1 MHSTPWQERYADKV
15 MTAGNALRVIK
26 RGQTVFVGSGA
37 SGPQVL
43 VEEMARW
50 ADDLADLR
58 IVHLLTLI
66 PAPYAEPKFKNQ
78 FRHNAFFVGDNVRE
92 AVAEGRADY
101 TPIYLSEIPDLFKSG
116 RFHLD
121 VALIQVTPPDAHGFC
136 SLGVSVDIVKAAAES
151 ADTVIAGVN
160 PQMPWTWGDSFI
172 HMDQI
177 DALVENDAPL
187 PEFRYLEAD
196 EVTSKIGENVAS
208 LIENGSTLQLGI
220 GAVPASILPC
230 LKDKKDLGIHTEMLT
245 DAILDLIEAGVVT
258 NARKTLH
265 RGKAV
270 ISFCVGTKRLYD
282 FVDRNPCFEFHP
294 SDYVNDPFV
303 ISQNDKMVAIDA
315 ALEVDLTGQV
325 CSDSLGYLFYS
336 GIGGQVDFI
345 RGAARSKGGK
355 PIIAL
360 PSTAQDGTVSR
371 IVSHLSEGAGVVVT
385 RGDVHY
391 VVTEYGIADLHGKNI
406 RERALALIHIAH
418 PQFREELLEQAKLRH
433 YVFID
438 QLPPL
443 GVYPAELETYVTLR
457 PGMKILFRPIK
468 PTDEA
473 MMQELFYSLSE
484 DSIYYRFFSHTP
496 FMPHKKVQRFTTVDY
511 QKDMA
516 IVGLVEEYG
525 REKIIAVGRYAL
537 EPESN
542 MAEVAL
548 LVQDDWQGKGIG
560 TRLLKY
566 LIQIAKSRKIAGF
579 KAQVLADNRA
589 PLHLVHKTGYTV
601 ETTLEDGIFQISF
614 KFQNREAGKDP
625 RGLSQVKKNR
635 GDLK

>member
-1 MHSTPWQERYADKV
+1 MNSTPWQERYADKL
-15 MTAGNALRVIK
+15 MTARDALRVIK

-43 VEEMARW
+43 VEEMAKW
-50 ADDLADLR
+50 SDDYADLKV
-58 IVHLLTLI
+58 VHLLTLI
-66 PAPYAEPKFKNQ
+66 PAPYTEPNFKHQ

-101 TPIYLSEIPDLFKSG
+101 TPIYLSEIPSLFRSG
-116 RFHLD
+116 RLHID

-136 SLGVSVDIVKAAAES
+136 SFGVSVDIVKAAAET
-151 ADTVIAGVN
+151 ADYVIAGVN
-160 PQMPWTWGDSFI
+160 PQMPWTWGDSVI
-172 HMDQI
+172 HVDQI

-187 PEFRYLEAD
+187 PEFRYPEPD
-196 EVTSKIGENVAS
+196 EVTGKIGENVAS
-208 LIENGSTLQLGI
+208 LIEHGSTLQLGI
-220 GAVPASILPC
+220 GTVPAHVLPY
-230 LKDKKDLGIHTEMLT
+230 LKDKRDLGIHTEMLT

-270 ISFCVGTKRLYD
+270 ISFCVGTRRLYD
-282 FVDRNPCFEFHP
+282 FVDRNPFFEFHP

-303 ISQNDKMVAIDA
+303 ISRNDRMVAINS

-325 CSDSLGYLFYS
+325 CADSVGYFFYS

-345 RGAARSKGGK
+345 RGAARSRRGQ
-355 PIIAL
+355 PIIVL
-360 PSTAQDGTVSR
+360 PSTAKDGTVSR
-371 IVSHLSEGAGVVVT
+371 IVSHLSEGAGVVTT

-391 VVTEYGIADLHGKNI
+391 VVTEYGIADLYGKNI

-418 PQFREELLEQAKLRH
+418 PKFREELLEQAKLRH
-433 YVFID
+433 YVFVD
-438 QLPPL
+438 QVPPL

-457 PGMKILFRPIK
+457 AGIKIFFRPIK

-484 DSIYYRFFSHTP
+484 ESIYYRFFHRTP
-496 FMPHKKVQRFTTVDY
+496 FMPHKKVQRFTTIDY
-511 QKDMA
+511 QKEMA
-516 IVGLVEEYG
+516 IVGVVEEYG
-525 REKIIAVGRYAL
+525 REKIIAVGRYSL

-548 LVQDDWQGKGIG
+548 LVHDDWQGRGIG
-560 TRLLKY
+560 TWLLKY

-579 KAQVLADNRA
+579 KAQIMADNQV
-589 PLHLVHKTGYTV
+589 PLRMTHKTGYTV
-601 ETTLEDGIFQISF
+601 ETTLDNGVFLVSF
-614 KFQNREAGKDP
+614 KFQEKGEPKSEIVERKES
-625 RGLSQVKKNR
+625 R
-635 GDLK
+635 

>member
-1 MHSTPWQERYADKV
+1 MYSTPWQERYADKL
-15 MTAGNALRVIK
+15 MTARDALRAIK
-26 RGQTVFVGSGA
+26 RGHTVFVGSGA

-43 VEEMARW
+43 VEEMAKW
-50 ADDLADLR
+50 SADFSDLKV
-58 IVHLLTLI
+58 VHLLTLI
-66 PAPYAEPKFKNQ
+66 PAPYAEPKFKHQ

-101 TPIYLSEIPDLFKSG
+101 TPIYLSEIPGLFKSG
-116 RFHLD
+116 RFHID

-136 SLGVSVDIVKAAAES
+136 SYGVSVDVVKSAAES
-151 ADTVIAGVN
+151 ADYVIAGVN

-172 HMDQI
+172 HVDHI
-177 DALVENDAPL
+177 DALVENDVSL
-187 PEFRYLEAD
+187 PEFRYPEPD
-196 EVTSKIGENVAS
+196 EVTRKIGENVAS
-208 LIENGSTLQLGI
+208 LIEDGSTLQLGI

-245 DAILDLIEAGVVT
+245 DAILDLIETGVVT

-270 ISFCVGTKRLYD
+270 ISFCVGTSRLYD
-282 FVDRNPCFEFHP
+282 FVGRNPFFEFHP
-294 SDYVNDPFV
+294 SDYVNDPFI
-303 ISQNDKMVAIDA
+303 ISQNDKMVAINA
-315 ALEVDLTGQV
+315 AFEVDLTGQV

-345 RGAARSKGGK
+345 RGAARSRGGK
-355 PIIAL
+355 PIIVL
-360 PSTAQDGTVSR
+360 PSTTRDGTVSR
-371 IVSHLSEGAGVVVT
+371 IVSHLSEGAGVVTT

-391 VVTEYGIADLHGKNI
+391 VVTEYGIADLHGKSI

-418 PQFREELLEQAKLRH
+418 PKFREELLEQAKLRH
-433 YVFID
+433 YIFVD

-443 GVYPAELETYVTLR
+443 GIYPAELETYATFKDGVEVF
-457 PGMKILFRPIK
+457 FRPIK

-484 DSIYYRFFSHTP
+484 DSIYYRFFHRTQV
-496 FMPHKKVQRFTTVDY
+496 MPHKKVQRFTTIDY

-516 IVGLVEEYG
+516 IVGLVEEEG

-542 MAEVAL
+542 MAEAAL

-560 TRLLKY
+560 SWLLRY

-579 KAQVLADNRA
+579 KAQVVADNRA
-589 PLHLVHKTGYTV
+589 PLHMAHKTGYIV
-601 ETTLEDGIFQISF
+601 ETTLEDGVFVVSF
-614 KFQNREAGKDP
+614 KFQE
-625 RGLSQVKKNR
+625 RGETQE
-635 GDLK
+635 

>member
-1 MHSTPWQERYADKV
+1 MHLTWQERHADKL
-15 MTAGNALRVIK
+15 MTARDALRAIK
-26 RGQTVFVGSGA
+26 RGHTVFVGSGA

-43 VEEMARW
+43 VEEMAKW
-50 ADDLADLR
+50 ADDFVDLK

-66 PAPYAEPKFKNQ
+66 PAPYAEPKSKYQ

-101 TPIYLSEIPDLFKSG
+101 TPIFLSEIPGLFKS
-116 RFHLD
+116 RRCHID
-121 VALIQVTPPDAHGFC
+121 VALIQVTPPDAYGFC
-136 SLGVSVDIVKAAAES
+136 SYGVSIDVVKAAAES
-151 ADTVIAGVN
+151 ADYVIAGVN

-172 HMDQI
+172 HVDQI

-187 PEFRYLEAD
+187 PEFRYPEAD
-196 EVTSKIGENVAS
+196 EVSRKIGENVAS
-208 LIENGSTLQLGI
+208 LIENGSTLQVGI
-220 GAVPASILPC
+220 GAVPAHVLPH
-230 LKDKKDLGIHTEMLT
+230 LKDKRDLGIHTEMLT

-258 NARKTLH
+258 NAMKTLH
-265 RGKAV
+265 RGKAI
-270 ISFCVGTKRLYD
+270 ISFCVGTRRLYD
-282 FVDRNPCFEFHP
+282 FVDRNPLFEFRP
-294 SDYVNDPFV
+294 SDYVNDPFI
-303 ISQNDKMVAIDA
+303 ISQNDRMVAINS

-325 CSDSLGYLFYS
+325 CADSIGYLFYS
-336 GIGGQVDFI
+336 GIGGQVDFV
-345 RGAARSKGGK
+345 RGAARSRRGK

-360 PSTAQDGTVSR
+360 PSTAKGETVSR
-371 IVSHLSEGAGVVVT
+371 IVSHLSEGAGVVIT

-418 PQFREELLEQAKLRH
+418 PRFREELLEQAKLRR
-433 YVFID
+433 YIFVD

-457 PGMKILFRPIK
+457 PGLKILFRPIK
-468 PTDEA
+468 PTDEE

-484 DSIYYRFFSHTP
+484 ESIYYRFFHRTQV
-496 FMPHKKVQRFTTVDY
+496 MPHKKVQRFTTIDY

-516 IVGLVEEYG
+516 IVGVVEEYG

-537 EPESN
+537 EAGSN

-566 LIQIAKSRKIAGF
+566 LIQIARSRKIAGL
-579 KAQVLADNRA
+579 KAQIMADNRA
-589 PLHLVHKTGYTV
+589 PLHLAHKTGYTV
-601 ETTLEDGIFQISF
+601 ETTLKNGIFLVSF
-614 KFQNREAGKDP
+614 KFQEVERKES
-625 RGLSQVKKNR
+625 R
-635 GDLK
+635 

>member
-1 MHSTPWQERYADKV
+1 MHSTPWQERYADKL
-15 MTAGNALRVIK
+15 MTARDVLRAIK

-43 VEEMARW
+43 VEEMAKW
-50 ADDLADLR
+50 ADDFADLR
-58 IVHLLTLI
+58 VVHLLTLI
-66 PAPYAEPKFKNQ
+66 PAPYAESKFTNR

-101 TPIYLSEIPDLFKSG
+101 TPIFLSEIPNLFRSG
-116 RFHLD
+116 RFHID

-136 SLGVSVDIVKAAAES
+136 SFGVSVDIVKAAAES
-151 ADTVIAGVN
+151 ADYVIAGVN

-172 HMDQI
+172 HVDQI
-177 DALVENDAPL
+177 DALVENDTPL
-187 PEFRYLEAD
+187 PEFRYPEPD
-196 EVTSKIGENVAS
+196 EVTRKIGENVAS

-220 GAVPASILPC
+220 GAVPDHVLPY
-230 LKDKKDLGIHTEMLT
+230 LKDKRDLGIHTEMLT

-265 RGKAV
+265 RGKTV
-270 ISFCVGTKRLYD
+270 ISFCVGTQRLYD
-282 FVDRNPCFEFHP
+282 FVDRNPFFEFHP
-294 SDYVNDPFV
+294 SDYVNDTFV
-303 ISQNDKMVAIDA
+303 ISRNDRMVAINS

-325 CSDSLGYLFYS
+325 CADSIGYLFYS

-345 RGAARSKGGK
+345 RGAARSRRGK

-360 PSTAQDGTVSR
+360 PSTAKGGTVSR
-371 IVSHLSEGAGVVVT
+371 IVSHLSEGAGVVTT

-418 PQFREELLEQAKLRH
+418 PKFREELLEQAKLRR
-433 YVFID
+433 YIFID

-484 DSIYYRFFSHTP
+484 DSIYYRFFHRTQV
-496 FMPHKKVQRFTTVDY
+496 MPHKKVQRFTTIDY
-511 QKDMA
+511 QKEMA
-516 IVGLVEEYG
+516 IVGVVEEYG
-525 REKIIAVGRYAL
+525 REKIIAVGRYSL

-548 LVQDDWQGKGIG
+548 LVHDDWQGRGIG

-566 LIQIAKSRKIAGF
+566 LIQIAKGRKISGF
-579 KAQVLADNRA
+579 KAQILADNRA
-589 PLHLVHKTGYTV
+589 PLHMAHKTGYTV
-601 ETTLEDGIFQISF
+601 ETTLENGIFHVSF
-614 KFQNREAGKDP
+614 KFQE
-625 RGLSQVKKNR
+625 RGETK
-635 GDLK
+635 

>member
-1 MHSTPWQERYADKV
+1 MNSTPWQERYADKL
-15 MTAGNALRVIK
+15 MTARDALRAIK
-26 RGQTVFVGSGA
+26 RGQTVFIGSAA

-43 VEEMARW
+43 VEEMAKW
-50 ADDLADLR
+50 ADDFSDLKV
-58 IVHLLTLI
+58 VHLLTLI
-66 PAPYAEPKFKNQ
+66 PAPYAEPKFQYQ

-101 TPIYLSEIPDLFKSG
+101 TPIYLSEIPELLKSG
-116 RFHLD
+116 RLHMD

-136 SLGVSVDIVKAAAES
+136 SFGVSVDIVKAAAES
-151 ADTVIAGVN
+151 ADYVIAGVN
-160 PQMPWTWGDSFI
+160 PQMPWTLGDSFI
-172 HMDQI
+172 HVDQI

-187 PEFRYLEAD
+187 PEFRYPEPD
-196 EVTSKIGENVAS
+196 EVSMKIGENVAS

-220 GAVPASILPC
+220 GAGPAHVLPC
-230 LKDKKDLGIHTEMLT
+230 LKDKRDLGIHTEMLT

-282 FVDRNPCFEFHP
+282 FVDRNPFFEFHP

-303 ISQNDKMVAIDA
+303 ISRNDRMVAINS

-325 CSDSLGYLFYS
+325 CADSVGHLFYS

-345 RGAARSKGGK
+345 RGAARSRRGR
-355 PIIAL
+355 PIIVL
-360 PSTAQDGTVSR
+360 PSTAKDGTVSR
-371 IVSHLSEGAGVVVT
+371 IVSHLSEGAGVVTT

-391 VVTEYGIADLHGKNI
+391 VVTEYGIADLYGKTI

-418 PQFREELLEQAKLRH
+418 PRFREELLEQAKLRH

-443 GVYPAELETYVTLR
+443 GVYPAELETCVTLR
-457 PGMKILFRPIK
+457 AGLKILFRPIK

-484 DSIYYRFFSHTP
+484 DSIYYRFFHRTQI
-496 FMPHKKVQRFTTVDY
+496 MPHKKVQRFTTIDY
-511 QKDMA
+511 QKEMA
-516 IVGLVEEYG
+516 VVGVVEEYG
-525 REKIIAVGRYAL
+525 REKIIAVGRYSL

-542 MAEVAL
+542 MAEAAL
-548 LVQDDWQGKGIG
+548 LVQDDWQGRGIG

-566 LIQIAKSRKIAGF
+566 LIQIARNRKVAGF
-579 KAQVLADNRA
+579 KAQVLAENRA
-589 PLHLVHKTGYTV
+589 PLHMAHKTGYTV
-601 ETTLEDGIFQISF
+601 ETTLEEGILRLSF
-614 KFQNREAGKDP
+614 KFQKGETEE
-625 RGLSQVKKNR
+625 
-635 GDLK
+635 

>member
-1 MHSTPWQERYADKV
+1 MATAQRVDMHSTPWQERYADKV
-15 MTAGNALRVIK
+15 MTARDALRAIK
-26 RGQTVFVGSGA
+26 RGHTVFVGSGA

-43 VEEMARW
+43 VEEMAKW
-50 ADDLADLR
+50 ADDFADLR
-58 IVHLLTLI
+58 VVHLLTLI
-66 PAPYAEPKFKNQ
+66 PAPYAEPSFKNR

-101 TPIYLSEIPDLFKSG
+101 TPIYLSEIPGLFKSG
-116 RFHLD
+116 RFHID
-121 VALIQVTPPDAHGFC
+121 VALIQVTPPDNHGFC
-136 SLGVSVDIVKAAAES
+136 SYGVSVDIVKAAAES
-151 ADTVIAGVN
+151 ADYVIAGVN

-177 DALVENDAPL
+177 DALVKNDVPL
-187 PEFRYLEAD
+187 PEFCYPEPD
-196 EVTSKIGENVAS
+196 EVIRKIGENVAS
-208 LIENGSTLQLGI
+208 LIENGSTLQVGI
-220 GAVPASILPC
+220 GTVPASILPY
-230 LKDKKDLGIHTEMLT
+230 LNDKRDLGIHTEMLT
-245 DAILDLIEAGVVT
+245 DAILDLIETGVVT

-282 FVDRNPCFEFHP
+282 FVDRNPFFEFHP

-303 ISQNDKMVAIDA
+303 ISRNDRMVAINA

-325 CSDSLGYLFYS
+325 CADSVGYLFYS
-336 GIGGQVDFI
+336 GIGGQVDFT
-345 RGAARSKGGK
+345 RGAARSRRGK
-355 PIIAL
+355 PIIVL
-360 PSTAQDGTVSR
+360 PSTAKGGTQSR
-371 IVSHLSEGAGVVVT
+371 IVSHLSEGAGVVTT
-385 RGDVHY
+385 RGDVHC
-391 VVTEYGIADLHGKNI
+391 VVTEYGIADLYGKNI

-418 PQFREELLEQAKLRH
+418 PKFREELLEQAKLRH

-457 PGMKILFRPIK
+457 AGMKILFRPIK

-484 DSIYYRFFSHTP
+484 DSIYYRFFHRTQV
-496 FMPHKKVQRFTTVDY
+496 MPHKKVQRFTTIDY

-516 IVGLVEEYG
+516 IVGVVEEYG

-537 EPESN
+537 ESESN
-542 MAEVAL
+542 MAEAAL
-548 LVQDDWQGKGIG
+548 LVQDEWQGRGIG

-579 KAQVLADNRA
+579 KAQIMADNKA
-589 PLHLVHKTGYTV
+589 PLHMAHKTGYTV
-601 ETTLEDGIFQISF
+601 ETTLEDGVFLVSF
-614 KFQNREAGKDP
+614 KFQEREETKG
-625 RGLSQVKKNR
+625 
-635 GDLK
+635 

>member
-1 MHSTPWQERYADKV
+1 MHLTPWQERYADKL
-15 MTAGNALRVIK
+15 MTARDVLRAIK

-43 VEEMARW
+43 VEEMAKW
-50 ADDLADLR
+50 ADDFADLR
-58 IVHLLTLI
+58 VVHLLTLI
-66 PAPYAEPKFKNQ
+66 PAPYAESKFTNR

-101 TPIYLSEIPDLFKSG
+101 TPIFLSEIPNLFRSG
-116 RFHLD
+116 RFHID

-136 SLGVSVDIVKAAAES
+136 SYGVSVDIVKAAAES
-151 ADTVIAGVN
+151 ADYVIAGVN
-160 PQMPWTWGDSFI
+160 PQMPWTWGDSFV
-172 HMDQI
+172 HVDQI
-177 DALVENDAPL
+177 DALVENDTPL
-187 PEFRYLEAD
+187 PEFRYPEPD
-196 EVTSKIGENVAS
+196 EVTRKIGENVAS

-220 GAVPASILPC
+220 GAVPDHVLPY
-230 LKDKKDLGIHTEMLT
+230 LKDKRDLGIHTEMLT

-265 RGKAV
+265 RGKTV
-270 ISFCVGTKRLYD
+270 ISFCVGTQRLYD
-282 FVDRNPCFEFHP
+282 FVDRNPFFEFHP
-294 SDYVNDPFV
+294 SDYVNDTFV
-303 ISQNDKMVAIDA
+303 ISRNDRMVAINS

-325 CSDSLGYLFYS
+325 CADSIGYLFYS

-345 RGAARSKGGK
+345 RGAARSRRGK

-360 PSTAQDGTVSR
+360 PSTAKGGTVSR
-371 IVSHLSEGAGVVVT
+371 IVSHLSEGAGVVTT

-418 PQFREELLEQAKLRH
+418 PKFREELLEQAKLRR
-433 YVFID
+433 YIFID

-484 DSIYYRFFSHTP
+484 DSIYYRFFHRTQV
-496 FMPHKKVQRFTTVDY
+496 MPHKKVQRFTTIDY
-511 QKDMA
+511 QKEMA
-516 IVGLVEEYG
+516 IVGVVEEYG
-525 REKIIAVGRYAL
+525 REKIIAVGRYSL

-548 LVQDDWQGKGIG
+548 LVHDDWQGRGIG

-566 LIQIAKSRKIAGF
+566 LIQIAKGRKISGF
-579 KAQVLADNRA
+579 KAQILADNRA
-589 PLHLVHKTGYTV
+589 PLHMAHKTGYTV
-601 ETTLEDGIFQISF
+601 ETTLENGIFHVSF
-614 KFQNREAGKDP
+614 KFQE
-625 RGLSQVKKNR
+625 RGETK
-635 GDLK
+635 

>member
-15 MTAGNALRVIK
+15 MTARDALRAIK
-26 RGQTVFVGSGA
+26 RGHTVFVGSGA

-43 VEEMARW
+43 VEEMAKW
-50 ADDLADLR
+50 SDDFADLKV
-58 IVHLLTLI
+58 VHLLTLI
-66 PAPYAEPKFKNQ
+66 PAPYAEPEFKDR

-101 TPIYLSEIPDLFKSG
+101 TPIYLSEIPGLFKSG
-116 RFHLD
+116 RFHID

-136 SLGVSVDIVKAAAES
+136 SYGVSVDVVKAAAEN
-151 ADTVIAGVN
+151 ADYVIAGVN

-172 HMDQI
+172 NVDQI
-177 DALVENDAPL
+177 DALVDNDAPL
-187 PEFRYLEAD
+187 PEFRYPEPD
-196 EVTSKIGENVAS
+196 EVTMKIGENVAS
-208 LIENGSTLQLGI
+208 LIEDGSTLQLGI
-220 GAVPASILPC
+220 GAVPACILPC

-245 DAILDLIEAGVVT
+245 DAILGLTEAGVVT

-265 RGKAV
+265 RGKAI
-270 ISFCVGTKRLYD
+270 ISFCVGTRRLYD
-282 FVDRNPCFEFHP
+282 FVDRNPFFEFHP

-303 ISQNDKMVAIDA
+303 ISQNDKMAAIDA

-355 PIIAL
+355 PIIVL
-360 PSTAQDGTVSR
+360 PSTTRDGAASR
-371 IVSHLSEGAGVVVT
+371 IVSHLSEGAGVVTT
-385 RGDVHY
+385 RGDVRY
-391 VVTEYGIADLHGKNI
+391 VVTEYGIADLHGKSI

-418 PQFREELLEQAKLRH
+418 PKFREELLEQAKLRH
-433 YVFID
+433 YIFVD

-443 GVYPAELETYVTLR
+443 GVYPAELETYATLED
-457 PGMKILFRPIK
+457 GVKVFFRPIK

-484 DSIYYRFFSHTP
+484 DSIYYRFFHRTQV
-496 FMPHKKVQRFTTVDY
+496 MPHKKVQRFTTIDY

-516 IVGLVEEYG
+516 IVGLVEEDG
-525 REKIIAVGRYAL
+525 REKIIAVGRYSL
-537 EPESN
+537 EPEST

-560 TRLLKY
+560 TWLLKY
-566 LIQIAKSRKIAGF
+566 LIQIAKSRKVAGF
-579 KAQVLADNRA
+579 KAQVMADNRV
-589 PLHLVHKTGYTV
+589 PLHMAHKSGYTV
-601 ETTLEDGIFQISF
+601 ETTLEDGVFTVSF
-614 KFQNREAGKDP
+614 KFQE
-625 RGLSQVKKNR
+625 RGETKE
-635 GDLK
+635 

>member
-1 MHSTPWQERYADKV
+1 MHLTPWQERYADKL
-15 MTAGNALRVIK
+15 MTARDVLRAIK

-43 VEEMARW
+43 VEEMAKW
-50 ADDLADLR
+50 ADDFADLR
-58 IVHLLTLI
+58 VVHLLTLI
-66 PAPYAEPKFKNQ
+66 PAPYAESKFTNR

-101 TPIYLSEIPDLFKSG
+101 TPIFLSEIPNLFRSG
-116 RFHLD
+116 RFHID

-136 SLGVSVDIVKAAAES
+136 SYGVSVDIVKAAAES
-151 ADTVIAGVN
+151 ADYVIAGVN

-172 HMDQI
+172 HVDQI
-177 DALVENDAPL
+177 DALVENDTPL
-187 PEFRYLEAD
+187 PEFRYPEPD
-196 EVTSKIGENVAS
+196 EVTRKIGENVAS

-220 GAVPASILPC
+220 GAVPDHVLPY
-230 LKDKKDLGIHTEMLT
+230 LKDKRDLGIHTEMLT

-265 RGKAV
+265 RGKTV
-270 ISFCVGTKRLYD
+270 ISFCVGTQRLYD
-282 FVDRNPCFEFHP
+282 FVDRNPFFEFHP
-294 SDYVNDPFV
+294 SDYVNDTFV
-303 ISQNDKMVAIDA
+303 ISRNDRMVAINS

-325 CSDSLGYLFYS
+325 CADSIGYLFYS

-345 RGAARSKGGK
+345 RGAARSRRGK

-360 PSTAQDGTVSR
+360 PSTAKGGTVSR
-371 IVSHLSEGAGVVVT
+371 IVSHLSEGAGVVTT

-418 PQFREELLEQAKLRH
+418 PKFREELLEQAKLRR
-433 YVFID
+433 YIFID

-484 DSIYYRFFSHTP
+484 DSIYYRFFHRTQV
-496 FMPHKKVQRFTTVDY
+496 MPHKKVQRFTTIDY
-511 QKDMA
+511 QKEMA
-516 IVGLVEEYG
+516 IVGVVEEYG
-525 REKIIAVGRYAL
+525 REKIIAVGRYSL

-548 LVQDDWQGKGIG
+548 LVHDDWQGRGIG

-566 LIQIAKSRKIAGF
+566 LIQIAKGRKISGF
-579 KAQVLADNRA
+579 KAQILADNRA
-589 PLHLVHKTGYTV
+589 PLHMAHKTGYTV
-601 ETTLEDGIFQISF
+601 ETTLENGIFHVSF
-614 KFQNREAGKDP
+614 KFQE
-625 RGLSQVKKNR
+625 RGETK
-635 GDLK
+635 

>member
-15 MTAGNALRVIK
+15 MTARDALRAIK
-26 RGQTVFVGSGA
+26 RGDTVFVGSGA

-43 VEEMARW
+43 VEEMAKW
-50 ADDLADLR
+50 SDDFADLK

-66 PAPYAEPKFKNQ
+66 PAPYAEPKFTSR

-101 TPIYLSEIPDLFKSG
+101 TPIYLSEIPGLFRSG
-116 RFHLD
+116 RFHID

-136 SLGVSVDIVKAAAES
+136 SFGVSVDIVNAAAET
-151 ADTVIAGVN
+151 ADYVIAGVN

-172 HMDQI
+172 HVNQV

-187 PEFRYLEAD
+187 PEFRYPEPD
-196 EVTSKIGENVAS
+196 EVTMKIGENVAS

-220 GAVPASILPC
+220 GAVPAHVLPC
-230 LKDKKDLGIHTEMLT
+230 LKDKRDLGIHTEMLT

-265 RGKAV
+265 RGKTV
-270 ISFCVGTKRLYD
+270 ISFCVGTRRLYD
-282 FVDRNPCFEFHP
+282 FVDGNPFFEFHP

-303 ISQNDKMVAIDA
+303 ISRNDRMVAINS

-325 CSDSLGYLFYS
+325 CADSLGYLFYS

-345 RGAARSKGGK
+345 RGAARSKRGK
-355 PIIAL
+355 PVIVL
-360 PSTAQDGTVSR
+360 PSTAKDGTVSR
-371 IVSHLSEGAGVVVT
+371 IVSHLSEGAGVVTT

-391 VVTEYGIADLHGKNI
+391 VVTEYGIADLSGKSI
-406 RERALALIHIAH
+406 RERAMALIHIAH
-418 PQFREELLEQAKLRH
+418 PKFREELLEQAKLRH
-433 YVFID
+433 YIFID

-468 PTDEA
+468 PTDEE

-484 DSIYYRFFSHTP
+484 ESIYYRFFHRTQV
-496 FMPHKKVQRFTTVDY
+496 MPHKKVQRFTTVDY

-516 IVGLVEEYG
+516 IVGVVEEYG
-525 REKIIAVGRYAL
+525 QEKIIAVGRYSL
-537 EPESN
+537 EPDSN
-542 MAEVAL
+542 MAEAAL
-548 LVQDDWQGKGIG
+548 LVQDDWQGRGIG
-560 TRLLKY
+560 TRLLNY

-579 KAQVLADNRA
+579 KAQVLAENRA
-589 PLHLVHKTGYTV
+589 PLHMMHKTGYTV
-601 ETTLEDGIFQISF
+601 ETTLEDGILHVSF
-614 KFQNREAGKDP
+614 KFQGKEEAKE
-625 RGLSQVKKNR
+625 
-635 GDLK
+635 

>member
-15 MTAGNALRVIK
+15 MTARDALRAVK
-26 RGQTVFVGSGA
+26 WGQTVFVGSGA
-37 SGPQVL
+37 SGPQIL

-50 ADDLADLR
+50 ADDFADLK

-101 TPIYLSEIPDLFKSG
+101 TPVFLSEIPGLFKSG
-116 RFHLD
+116 RFHID
-121 VALIQVTPPDAHGFC
+121 VALIQVTPPDEHGFC

-151 ADTVIAGVN
+151 ADYVIAGVN

-172 HMDQI
+172 HVDQI
-177 DALVENDAPL
+177 DALVENDVPL
-187 PEFRYLEAD
+187 PEFRYPEPD
-196 EVTSKIGENVAS
+196 EVALKIGENVAS
-208 LIENGSTLQLGI
+208 LVEDGSTLQLGI
-220 GAVPASILPC
+220 GIVPASILRC

-245 DAILDLIEAGVVT
+245 DAIVDLIEAGVVT

-270 ISFCVGTKRLYD
+270 VSFCVGTRRLYD
-282 FVDRNPCFEFHP
+282 FVDRNPFFEFHP

-345 RGAARSKGGK
+345 RGAARSRGGK
-355 PIIAL
+355 PVIAL
-360 PSTAQDGTVSR
+360 PSTARDGTVSR
-371 IVSHLSEGAGVVVT
+371 IVSHLSEGAGVVTT

-418 PQFREELLEQAKLRH
+418 PKFRQELLEQAKLRR

-443 GVYPAELETYVTLR
+443 GIYPAELETYATIGGVN
-457 PGMKILFRPIK
+457 IFFRPIK
-468 PTDEA
+468 PTDEE

-484 DSIYYRFFSHTP
+484 ESIYYRFFSRTQ
-496 FMPHKKVQRFTTVDY
+496 FMPHKKVQRFTTIDY
-511 QKDMA
+511 QKEMA
-516 IVGLVEEYG
+516 IVGVVEEDG
-525 REKIIAVGRYAL
+525 REKIIAVGRYAV

-560 TRLLKY
+560 TWLFQY
-566 LIQIAKSRKIAGF
+566 LIQIARSRKIAGF
-579 KAQVLADNRA
+579 KAHVLAENKI
-589 PLHLVHKTGYTV
+589 PLHMAHKTGYTV
-601 ETTLEDGIFQISF
+601 ETTLENGIFHVSF
-614 KFQNREAGKDP
+614 KF
-625 RGLSQVKKNR
+625 
-635 GDLK
+635 

>member
-1 MHSTPWQERYADKV
+1 MATVQRVDMHSTPWQERYADKV
-15 MTAGNALRVIK
+15 KTAREALRAIK
-26 RGQTVFVGSGA
+26 RGHTVFVGSGA

-43 VEEMARW
+43 VEAMAKGS
-50 ADDLADLR
+50 DDFADLKV
-58 IVHLLTLI
+58 VHLLTLI
-66 PAPYAEPKFKNQ
+66 PAPYAEPKFKYQ

-101 TPIYLSEIPDLFKSG
+101 TPIYLSEIPGLFKSG
-116 RFHLD
+116 RFHID
-121 VALIQVTPPDAHGFC
+121 VALIQVTPPDAHGSC
-136 SLGVSVDIVKAAAES
+136 SYGVSVDIVKAAAES
-151 ADTVIAGVN
+151 ADDVIAGVN

-172 HMDQI
+172 HVDRI

-187 PEFRYLEAD
+187 PEFRYPEPD
-196 EVTSKIGENVAS
+196 EVTRKIGENVAS
-208 LIENGSTLQLGI
+208 LIEDGSTLQLGI

-258 NARKTLH
+258 NTRKTLH

-282 FVDRNPCFEFHP
+282 FVDRNPFFEFHP
-294 SDYVNDPFV
+294 SDYVNDPFI
-303 ISQNDKMVAIDA
+303 ISQNDKMVAINS

-345 RGAARSKGGK
+345 RGAARSRGGK
-355 PIIAL
+355 PIIVL
-360 PSTAQDGTVSR
+360 PSTTRDGTVSR
-371 IVSHLSEGAGVVVT
+371 IVSHLSEGAGVVTT

-418 PQFREELLEQAKLRH
+418 PKFREELLEQAKLKH
-433 YVFID
+433 YVFVD

-443 GVYPAELETYVTLR
+443 GVYPAELETHATFKDRVE
-457 PGMKILFRPIK
+457 IFFRPIK

-484 DSIYYRFFSHTP
+484 DSIYHRFFHRAQV
-496 FMPHKKVQRFTTVDY
+496 MPHKKVQRFTTIDY

-516 IVGLVEEYG
+516 IVGVVEEEG
-525 REKIIAVGRYAL
+525 RGKIIAVGRYAL
-537 EPESN
+537 ELESN
-542 MAEVAL
+542 MAEAAL
-548 LVQDDWQGKGIG
+548 LVQDEWQGKGIG
-560 TRLLKY
+560 TWLLKY

-579 KAQVLADNRA
+579 KAQIMTDNRA
-589 PLHLVHKTGYTV
+589 PLHMAHKTGYTV
-601 ETTLEDGIFQISF
+601 ETTLEDGIFLLSF
-614 KFQNREAGKDP
+614 KFQE
-625 RGLSQVKKNR
+625 RGETKE
-635 GDLK
+635 

>member
-15 MTAGNALRVIK
+15 MTARDALRAIK
-26 RGQTVFVGSGA
+26 RGHTVFVGSGA

-43 VEEMARW
+43 VEEMAKW
-50 ADDLADLR
+50 SDDFADLKV
-58 IVHLLTLI
+58 VHLLTLI
-66 PAPYAEPKFKNQ
+66 PAPYAEPEFKNR

-101 TPIYLSEIPDLFKSG
+101 TPIYLSEIPGLFKSG
-116 RFHLD
+116 RFHID

-136 SLGVSVDIVKAAAES
+136 SYGVSVDVVKAAAEN
-151 ADTVIAGVN
+151 ADYVIAGVN

-172 HMDQI
+172 NVDQI
-177 DALVENDAPL
+177 DALVDNDAPL
-187 PEFRYLEAD
+187 PEFRYPDPD
-196 EVTSKIGENVAS
+196 EVTMKIGENVAS
-208 LIENGSTLQLGI
+208 LIEDGSTLQLGI
-220 GAVPASILPC
+220 GAVPACILPC

-245 DAILDLIEAGVVT
+245 DAILDLTEAGVVT

-265 RGKAV
+265 RGKAI

-282 FVDRNPCFEFHP
+282 FVDRNPFFEFHP

-315 ALEVDLTGQV
+315 ALELDLTGQV

-355 PIIAL
+355 PIIVL
-360 PSTAQDGTVSR
+360 PSTTRDETASR
-371 IVSHLSEGAGVVVT
+371 IVSHLSEGAGVVTT
-385 RGDVHY
+385 RGDVRY
-391 VVTEYGIADLHGKNI
+391 VVTEYGIADLHGKSI

-418 PQFREELLEQAKLRH
+418 PKFREELLEQAKLRH
-433 YVFID
+433 YIFVH

-443 GVYPAELETYVTLR
+443 GVYPAELETYATLED
-457 PGMKILFRPIK
+457 GVKLFFRPIK

-484 DSIYYRFFSHTP
+484 DSIYYRFFHRTQV
-496 FMPHKKVQRFTTVDY
+496 MPHKKVQRFTTIDY

-516 IVGLVEEYG
+516 IVGLVQEDG
-525 REKIIAVGRYAL
+525 RDKIIAVGRYSL
-537 EPESN
+537 EPEST

-560 TRLLKY
+560 TWLLKY
-566 LIQIAKSRKIAGF
+566 LIQVAKSRKVAGF
-579 KAQVLADNRA
+579 KAQVMADNRV
-589 PLHLVHKTGYTV
+589 PLHMAHKTGYTV
-601 ETTLEDGIFQISF
+601 ETTLEDGVFTVSF
-614 KFQNREAGKDP
+614 KFQERRETKE
-625 RGLSQVKKNR
+625 
-635 GDLK
+635 

>member
-1 MHSTPWQERYADKV
+1 MHLTPWQERYADKL
-15 MTAGNALRVIK
+15 MTARDVLKAIK

-43 VEEMARW
+43 VEEMAKW
-50 ADDLADLR
+50 ADDFADLR
-58 IVHLLTLI
+58 VVHLLTLI
-66 PAPYAEPKFKNQ
+66 PAPYAESKFTNR

-101 TPIYLSEIPDLFKSG
+101 TPIFLSEIPNLFRSG
-116 RFHLD
+116 RFHID

-136 SLGVSVDIVKAAAES
+136 SYGVSVDIVKAAAES
-151 ADTVIAGVN
+151 ADYVIAGVN

-172 HMDQI
+172 HVDQI
-177 DALVENDAPL
+177 DALVENDTPL
-187 PEFRYLEAD
+187 PEFRYPEPD
-196 EVTSKIGENVAS
+196 EVTRKIGENVAS

-220 GAVPASILPC
+220 GAVPDHVLPY
-230 LKDKKDLGIHTEMLT
+230 LKDKRDLGIHTEMLT

-265 RGKAV
+265 RGKTV
-270 ISFCVGTKRLYD
+270 ISFCVGTQRLYD
-282 FVDRNPCFEFHP
+282 FVDRNPFFEFHP
-294 SDYVNDPFV
+294 SDYVNDTFV
-303 ISQNDKMVAIDA
+303 ISRNDRMVAINS

-325 CSDSLGYLFYS
+325 CADSIGYLFYS

-345 RGAARSKGGK
+345 RGAARSRRGK

-360 PSTAQDGTVSR
+360 PSTAKGGTVSR
-371 IVSHLSEGAGVVVT
+371 IVSHLSEGAGVVTT

-418 PQFREELLEQAKLRH
+418 PKFREELLEQAKLRR
-433 YVFID
+433 YIFID

-484 DSIYYRFFSHTP
+484 DSIYYRFFHRTQV
-496 FMPHKKVQRFTTVDY
+496 MPHKKVQRFTTIDY
-511 QKDMA
+511 QKEMA
-516 IVGLVEEYG
+516 IVGVVEEYG
-525 REKIIAVGRYAL
+525 REKIIAVGRYSL

-548 LVQDDWQGKGIG
+548 LVHDDWQGRGIG

-566 LIQIAKSRKIAGF
+566 LIQIAKGRKISGF
-579 KAQVLADNRA
+579 KAQILADNRA
-589 PLHLVHKTGYTV
+589 PLHMAHKTGYTV
-601 ETTLEDGIFQISF
+601 ETTLENGIFHVSF
-614 KFQNREAGKDP
+614 KFQE
-625 RGLSQVKKNR
+625 RGETK
-635 GDLK
+635 

>member
-1 MHSTPWQERYADKV
+1 MHPIPWQERYADKV
-15 MTAGNALRVIK
+15 MTAHEALRAIK
-26 RGQTVFVGSGA
+26 RGHTVFVGSGA

-43 VEEMARW
+43 VEEMAKRS
-50 ADDLADLR
+50 DDFADLK

-66 PAPYAEPKFKNQ
+66 PAPYAELKFKHR
-78 FRHNAFFVGDNVRE
+78 FRHNAFFVGHNVRE

-101 TPIYLSEIPDLFKSG
+101 TPIYLSEIPGLFKSG
-116 RFHLD
+116 RFHID

-136 SLGVSVDIVKAAAES
+136 SYGVSVDVVKSAAES
-151 ADTVIAGVN
+151 ADYVIAGVN

-172 HMDQI
+172 HVDQI
-177 DALVENDAPL
+177 GALVENDAPL
-187 PEFRYLEAD
+187 PEFRYPEPD
-196 EVTSKIGENVAS
+196 KVTMKIGENVAS
-208 LIENGSTLQLGI
+208 LMEDGSTLQLGI

-282 FVDRNPCFEFHP
+282 FVDRNPFFEFHP

-355 PIIAL
+355 PIIVL
-360 PSTAQDGTVSR
+360 PSTARDGTVSR
-371 IVSHLSEGAGVVVT
+371 IVSHLSEGAGVVTT

-406 RERALALIHIAH
+406 RERALALIQIAH
-418 PQFREELLEQAKLRH
+418 PKFREELLEQAKLRH
-433 YVFID
+433 YVFVD

-443 GVYPAELETYVTLR
+443 GIYPAELETYTTFKDGV
-457 PGMKILFRPIK
+457 KVFFRPIK

-484 DSIYYRFFSHTP
+484 DSIYYRFFHRAQV
-496 FMPHKKVQRFTTVDY
+496 MPHKKVQRFTTIDY

-516 IVGLVEEYG
+516 IVGLVEENG
-525 REKIIAVGRYAL
+525 REKIIAVGRYAS

-542 MAEVAL
+542 MAEAAL
-548 LVQDDWQGKGIG
+548 LIQDDWQGKGIG
-560 TRLLKY
+560 TWLLKY

-579 KAQVLADNRA
+579 KAQVMADNRA
-589 PLHLVHKTGYTV
+589 PLQMAHKTGYTV
-601 ETTLEDGIFQISF
+601 ETTLEEGVFLVSF
-614 KFQNREAGKDP
+614 KFQE
-625 RGLSQVKKNR
+625 RGETKIERKESR
-635 GDLK
+635 

>member
-1 MHSTPWQERYADKV
+1 MHLTWQERHADKL
-15 MTAGNALRVIK
+15 MTARDALRAIK
-26 RGQTVFVGSGA
+26 RGHTVFVGSGA

-43 VEEMARW
+43 VEEMAKW
-50 ADDLADLR
+50 ADDFVDLK

-66 PAPYAEPKFKNQ
+66 PAPYAEPKFKYQ

-101 TPIYLSEIPDLFKSG
+101 TPIFLSEIPGLFKS
-116 RFHLD
+116 RRCHID
-121 VALIQVTPPDAHGFC
+121 VALIQVTPPDAYGFC
-136 SLGVSVDIVKAAAES
+136 SYGVSIDVVKAAAES
-151 ADTVIAGVN
+151 ADYVIAGVN

-172 HMDQI
+172 HVDQI

-187 PEFRYLEAD
+187 PEFRYPEAD
-196 EVTSKIGENVAS
+196 EVSRKIGENVAS
-208 LIENGSTLQLGI
+208 LIENGSTLQVGI
-220 GAVPASILPC
+220 GAVPAHVLPH
-230 LKDKKDLGIHTEMLT
+230 LKDKRDLGIHTEMLT

-258 NARKTLH
+258 NAMKTLH
-265 RGKAV
+265 RGKAI
-270 ISFCVGTKRLYD
+270 ISFCVGTRRLYD
-282 FVDRNPCFEFHP
+282 FVDRNPLFEFRP
-294 SDYVNDPFV
+294 SDYVNDPFI
-303 ISQNDKMVAIDA
+303 ISQNDRMVAINS

-325 CSDSLGYLFYS
+325 CADSIGYLFYS
-336 GIGGQVDFI
+336 GIGGQVDFV
-345 RGAARSKGGK
+345 RGAARSRRGK

-360 PSTAQDGTVSR
+360 PSTAKGETVSR
-371 IVSHLSEGAGVVVT
+371 IVSHLSEGAGVVIT

-418 PQFREELLEQAKLRH
+418 PRFREELLEQAKLRR
-433 YVFID
+433 YIFVD

-457 PGMKILFRPIK
+457 PGLKILFRPIK
-468 PTDEA
+468 PTDEE

-484 DSIYYRFFSHTP
+484 ESIYYRFFHRTQV
-496 FMPHKKVQRFTTVDY
+496 MPHKKVQRFTTIDY

-516 IVGLVEEYG
+516 IVGVVEEYG

-537 EPESN
+537 EAGSN

-566 LIQIAKSRKIAGF
+566 LIQIARSRKIAGF
-579 KAQVLADNRA
+579 KAQIMADNRA
-589 PLHLVHKTGYTV
+589 PLHLAHKTGYTV
-601 ETTLEDGIFQISF
+601 ETTLKNGIFLVSF
-614 KFQNREAGKDP
+614 KFQEVERKES
-625 RGLSQVKKNR
+625 R
-635 GDLK
+635 

>member
-1 MHSTPWQERYADKV
+1 MHSTAWQERYADKV
-15 MTAGNALRVIK
+15 MTASDALRAIR
-26 RGQTVFVGSGA
+26 RGHTVFVGSGA

-43 VEEMARW
+43 VEEMAKW

-58 IVHLLTLI
+58 VVHLLTLI
-66 PAPYAEPKFKNQ
+66 PAPYAEPKFKHQ

-101 TPIYLSEIPDLFKSG
+101 TPIFLSEISGLFKSR
-116 RFHLD
+116 RFHID

-136 SLGVSVDIVKAAAES
+136 SFGVSVDIVKAAAES
-151 ADTVIAGVN
+151 ADYVIAGVN

-172 HMDQI
+172 HVDQI

-187 PEFRYLEAD
+187 PEFRYPEPD
-196 EVTSKIGENVAS
+196 EVTRKIGENVAS

-220 GAVPASILPC
+220 GAGPAHVLPC
-230 LKDKKDLGIHTEMLT
+230 LDDKRDLGIHTEMLT
-245 DAILDLIEAGVVT
+245 DVILDLIEAGVVN

-265 RGKAV
+265 RGKTI

-282 FVDRNPCFEFHP
+282 FVDRNPFFEFHP

-303 ISQNDKMVAIDA
+303 ISQNDRMVAINS

-325 CSDSLGYLFYS
+325 CADSLGYLFYS

-355 PIIAL
+355 PIIVL
-360 PSTAQDGTVSR
+360 PSTARDGTVSR
-371 IVSHLSEGAGVVVT
+371 IVSHLSEGAGVVTT

-391 VVTEYGIADLHGKNI
+391 VVTEYGVADLHGKNI

-418 PQFREELLEQAKLRH
+418 PKFREELLEQAKLRR
-433 YVFID
+433 YIFID

-443 GVYPAELETYVTLR
+443 GVYPAELETDVTLR

-473 MMQELFYSLSE
+473 LMQELFYSLSE
-484 DSIYYRFFSHTP
+484 ESIYYRFFHHTQV
-496 FMPHKKVQRFTTVDY
+496 MPHKKVQRFTTIDY
-511 QKDMA
+511 QKEMA
-516 IVGLVEEYG
+516 IVGVVEEYG
-525 REKIIAVGRYAL
+525 REKIIAVGRYAV

-542 MAEVAL
+542 MAEAAL
-548 LVQDDWQGKGIG
+548 LVHDDWQGRGIG

-579 KAQVLADNRA
+579 KAQIMADNKV
-589 PLHLVHKTGYTV
+589 PLHMVHRTGYTV
-601 ETTLEDGIFQISF
+601 ETTLDDGVFLVSF
-614 KFQNREAGKDP
+614 KFQEKEET
-625 RGLSQVKKNR
+625 K
-635 GDLK
+635 

>member
-1 MHSTPWQERYADKV
+1 MNSTPWQERYADKL
-15 MTAGNALRVIK
+15 MTARDALRVIK

-43 VEEMARW
+43 VEEMAKW
-50 ADDLADLR
+50 ADDFADLR
-58 IVHLLTLI
+58 VVHLLTLI
-66 PAPYAEPKFKNQ
+66 PAPYAELKFEHR

-92 AVAEGRADY
+92 AVTEGRADY
-101 TPIYLSEIPDLFKSG
+101 TPIYLSEIPGLFKSG
-116 RFHLD
+116 RFHID

-136 SLGVSVDIVKAAAES
+136 SYGVSVDVVKSAAES
-151 ADTVIAGVN
+151 ADYVIAGVN

-172 HMDQI
+172 HMDHI
-177 DALVENDAPL
+177 DALVENNAPL
-187 PEFRYLEAD
+187 PEFRYPEPD
-196 EVTSKIGENVAS
+196 EVTRKIGGNVAS
-208 LIENGSTLQLGI
+208 LMEDGSTLQLGI

-230 LKDKKDLGIHTEMLT
+230 LKNKKDLGIHTEMLT
-245 DAILDLIEAGVVT
+245 DAILDLIEAGGVT

-265 RGKAV
+265 RGKTV

-282 FVDRNPCFEFHP
+282 FVDRNPFFEFHP

-355 PIIAL
+355 PIIVL
-360 PSTAQDGTVSR
+360 PSTTRDGTVSR
-371 IVSHLSEGAGVVVT
+371 IVPHLSEGAGVVTT

-391 VVTEYGIADLHGKNI
+391 VVTEYGIADLHGKSI

-418 PQFREELLEQAKLRH
+418 PKFREELLEQAKLRH
-433 YVFID
+433 YVFVD

-443 GVYPAELETYVTLR
+443 GVYPAELETYTTFKDGVKVFL
-457 PGMKILFRPIK
+457 RPIK

-484 DSIYYRFFSHTP
+484 DSIYYRFFHRAQV
-496 FMPHKKVQRFTTVDY
+496 MPHKKVQRFTTIDY

-516 IVGLVEEYG
+516 IVGLVEEDG

-542 MAEVAL
+542 IAEAAL

-560 TRLLKY
+560 TWLLKY
-566 LIQIAKSRKIAGF
+566 LIQIAKSRKITGF
-579 KAQVLADNRA
+579 KAQIMADNKA
-589 PLHLVHKTGYTV
+589 PLHMAHKTGYTV
-601 ETTLEDGIFQISF
+601 ETTLEDGVFLVSF
-614 KFQNREAGKDP
+614 KFQE
-625 RGLSQVKKNR
+625 RGETQE
-635 GDLK
+635 